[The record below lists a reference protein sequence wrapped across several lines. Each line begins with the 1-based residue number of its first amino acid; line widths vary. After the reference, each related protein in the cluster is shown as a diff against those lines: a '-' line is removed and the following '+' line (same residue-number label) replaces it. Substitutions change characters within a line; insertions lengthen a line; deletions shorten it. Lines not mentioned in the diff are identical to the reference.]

1 MIREKECGEFILA
14 DGVESYRKFLAGDKS
29 GIQELVEQFRDGL
42 ILYINT
48 FIGDINES
56 EDLAE
61 DVFVELIIKKPHFK
75 GQSSFKTWL
84 YSIAR
89 HKAMNFIK
97 RNSRTSCISD
107 EVLSTITGVQ
117 DFEKDYL
124 SEQKK
129 IILNNAMRQLKG
141 EYRQVLHLSFLEEFT
156 NDEIAKITKKTK
168 RQIENLLYRSKLSL
182 RKELEK
188 EGFDNEEL

>member
-1 MIREKECGEFILA
+1 MIHEKKCGEFILA
-14 DGVESYRKFLAGDKS
+14 DGVESYRKFLAGDKY

-48 FIGDINES
+48 FVGDINES

-129 IILNNAMRQLKG
+129 IILNNAMRQLKE

-156 NDEIAKITKKTK
+156 NDEIARITKKTK

>member
-1 MIREKECGEFILA
+1 MIYEKECGEFILA
-14 DGVESYRKFLAGDKS
+14 DGVESYRKFLAGDKY

-48 FIGDINES
+48 FVGDINES

-89 HKAMNFIK
+89 HKAMNCIK

-129 IILNNAMRQLKG
+129 IILNNAMRQLKE

-156 NDEIAKITKKTK
+156 NDEIARITKKTK

>member
-97 RNSRTSCISD
+97 RNSRISCISD